1 MADKFY
7 TYRRTNKVTIILS
20 LFSFCL
26 FLFLLVNYLKNGE
39 GSSILLA
46 ILSPTL
52 LILFAFKNNRYFIEF
67 QDEKLFLN
75 IPKHKKEII
84 NFESIENI
92 NVKMFEVELTIKN
105 EEKPITLDLNNC
117 KDDTRQV
124 VKTKFNTLAGR
135 LK

>member
-1 MADKFY
+1 
-7 TYRRTNKVTIILS
+7 VTIILS

>member
-117 KDDTRQV
+117 KDDTSQV
-124 VKTKFNTLAGR
+124 VITKFNTLAGR

>member
-46 ILSPTL
+46 ILSPIL

>member
-1 MADKFY
+1 M
-7 TYRRTNKVTIILS
+7 TIILS

-46 ILSPTL
+46 ILSPIL

-124 VKTKFNTLAGR
+124 VITKFNTLAGR

>member
-46 ILSPTL
+46 ILSPIL

-124 VKTKFNTLAGR
+124 VITKFNTLAGR